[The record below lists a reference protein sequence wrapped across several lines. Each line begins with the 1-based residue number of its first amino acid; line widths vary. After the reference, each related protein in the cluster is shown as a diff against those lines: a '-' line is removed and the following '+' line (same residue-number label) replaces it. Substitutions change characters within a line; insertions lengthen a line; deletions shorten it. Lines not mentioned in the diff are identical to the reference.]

1 MIALFAGVL
10 AHGLDELGAQRILDV
25 GEPGVVVRGEQDLEI
40 VGHDA
45 LALHVDGAVVVHL
58 TDETAPELD
67 RPDGVVRT
75 AEHAIDHTL

>member
-1 MIALFAGVL
+1 VVPLLAGVL
-10 AHGLDELGAQRILDV
+10 TDGLNKLRAERVLDV
-25 GEPGVVVRGEQDLEI
+25 GEAGVVVGGEQDLEI